1 MIEERLYTTEEI
13 ASFLGIDAESVEKI
27 MQYANIEPYREI
39 SGTKLYQ
46 ESQREELE
54 RPLFL
59 FGEATRDL
67 KNTIQEVEEEIE
79 RSEGPI
85 AKDSDD
91 KEEVE
96 REQVDNTEIEEQV
109 KQEELEEES
118 EEEITPYIPQK
129 SKKEIDK
136 ERQQARRVQQRQRQ
150 QEIRRER
157 NKEEEE
163 KRIEYNKQEE
173 EKRIEYDKRQE
184 EIKHEED
191 IKQRLD
197 EARQGFQVNQL
208 EEKSGLKESREE
220 AREHNPYT
228 NATTTM
234 IGSGLAID
242 EGEVLTAERVGFAL
256 YPESGG
262 NIEEIHP
269 AKHMGENTYLTNQ
282 DEILNAFRKYQNQE
296 ANKEELE
303 NKYERNE
310 RDYKDRENGAYS
322 YDRDTGKS
330 SLIDEEKE
338 QTDVDGSRDIKADTK
353 RNVKGGVESGT
364 YISAIAHNRDVQRS
378 LQAAKDYLMN
388 VTDANQDEAAQGY
401 NQFKPAINI
410 GTAGAELAQASALRA
425 AAEDLDIQGLQTILN
440 RKNVTEKATK
450 IGIKTKEEVQN
461 SLIQMDAYFEQVG
474 IKSISKMTTN
484 QIDELI
490 KSGNLSQEAEKM
502 ADAVKKMQGLLRAEQ
517 LSSMAGKNFK
527 RVGRVMSGRIAGD
540 NEVYQGYNTI
550 VSPVLGTVK
559 AYKRAKSFIK
569 RIKLIHKQINEN
581 NASSGESMFREK
593 RTPYDPTEGTNA
605 PTDFKEGIEAVKEKM
620 TEATKEAT
628 VSSTRTAT
636 AEAAE
641 KAIEGSV
648 ITSSATGGAA
658 TGVAGGELGVEIGAG
673 AAAAGTS
680 AGAGTAATGTAVA
693 GGATAGGA
701 AAAGAA
707 GGAVAAT
714 APVSGVVIAIIL
726 SLLLIFSCCCCCCGT
741 MSSSDGAFYTSDSQ
755 IESVIDTVTGFFGNL
770 WSWLTTGDI
779 PLDDV
784 MAGSL
789 EDVEGSVGY
798 SFLENEATEFF
809 KVFQQ
814 SIVKSS
820 VDFIKDNKESDTLV
834 LSEREEIEEDED
846 SENGEE
852 TEEGNEEPKQEPL
865 PEYIFDDVEID
876 NSIKHIL
883 SNQDPITASQSIG
896 DDNGSS
902 YVYNNVKEIISV
914 ASVRFTD
921 DINPKEFKEWAFD
934 LLCKSH
940 YAEYNG
946 TADFWGME
954 SRTLNFT
961 DEMGEEDE
969 VRSGDK
975 HILMTYVDYT
985 DSELDELGH
994 DIIVGTEYEDFDST
1008 ESQEAANALAME
1020 YMKNHGCDNYELEEL
1035 DTTEN
1040 TIGYTPPEYN
1050 DEGDKI
1056 GGEDPIT
1063 ETEYH
1068 AKVTCQ
1074 GHKHVV
1080 VYPVTVILDDSG
1092 TLFDLAEEVD
1102 EDNGT
1107 LNSARHGKEED
1118 KAAVTWTFEGW
1129 DETAKEMV
1137 QMRVAESWKEL
1148 YRIGAEISDPTAGI
1162 PGVSSMFAAQ
1172 DELSSSEIEKYVET
1186 AGSYTDMNEERGQII
1201 RKALSYVGKVAYYYG
1216 APDPDY
1222 GVSDCSAFISKALG
1236 ISRVSTATFNTY
1248 PSTSNPVPGDL
1259 MVRYGVDGK
1268 SNHVMMFLGYN
1279 ASGQIVVVHCSSNSD
1294 VQGVG
1299 VVAIS
1304 DSYASE
1310 FKFVSINNVM
1320 EHNSYE

>member
-79 RSEGPI
+79 RSKGSI

-109 KQEELEEES
+109 KQEELEEEK

-157 NKEEEE
+157 NKEEEQ

-173 EKRIEYDKRQE
+173 EKRMEYDKRQE
-184 EIKHEED
+184 EMKHEED

-197 EARQGFQVNQL
+197 EARQGFQISQP
-208 EEKSGLKESREE
+208 EEKSGLQESREA
-220 AREHNPYT
+220 AREHNPYV

-262 NIEEIHP
+262 NIEEIRP

-282 DEILNAFRKYQNQE
+282 DEILNAFRKYSEQMQETPLNTREQNENDLDSQSDDYYNRAF
-296 ANKEELE
+296 AN
-303 NKYERNE
+303 RN
-310 RDYKDRENGAYS
+310 
-322 YDRDTGKS
+322 
-330 SLIDEEKE
+330 DEEDLRGRSETEK
-338 QTDVDGSRDIKADTK
+338 D
-353 RNVKGGVESGT
+353 VKGGVEAGT
-364 YISAIAHNRDVQRS
+364 YISAVAHNRDVQRAM
-378 LQAAKDYLMN
+378 QAAKDYLMN
-388 VTDANQDEAAQGY
+388 VTDANQNEAAQGY
-401 NQFKPAINI
+401 NQFKPAINA
-410 GTAGAELAQASALRA
+410 GTAGVELAQAAALRTA
-425 AAEDLDIQGLQTILN
+425 AQDLDIQGLQTILN
-440 RKNVTEKATK
+440 RRNVTEKATK

-461 SLIQMDAYFEQVG
+461 SLIQMDGYFEQLG

-559 AYKRAKSFIK
+559 AYKRAKSFVK
-569 RIKLIHKQINEN
+569 RIKSIHKQINEN

-707 GGAVAAT
+707 GGAAAAT

-852 TEEGNEEPKQEPL
+852 TEEENEEPKQEPL

-985 DSELDELGH
+985 DSELSGLGH
-994 DIIVGTEYEDFDST
+994 DITVGTEYTEGFDSS

-1035 DTTEN
+1035 DSTEEG
-1040 TIGYTPPEYN
+1040 TGEYTPSSIDPET
-1050 DEGDKI
+1050 
-1056 GGEDPIT
+1056 GETIPGEEIT
-1063 ETEYH
+1063 ETVYH

-1137 QMRVAESWKEL
+1137 QMRVSESWREL
-1148 YRIGAEISDPTAGI
+1148 YMIGTDELPDPMSGI

-1172 DELSSSEIEKYVET
+1172 NPLSNSQIEQYITTAESYSDFSDERAT
-1186 AGSYTDMNEERGQII
+1186 II
-1201 RKALSYVGKVAYYYG
+1201 RKALSYVGKVSYYYG

-1236 ISRVSTATFNTY
+1236 ISRVSTATFATY

-1259 MVRYGVDGK
+1259 LVRYGVDGK

-1279 ASGQIVVVHCSSNSD
+1279 ASGQMVVVHCSSNSD

-1304 DSYASE
+1304 DSYASD

>member
-13 ASFLGIDAESVEKI
+13 ASFLGIDTESVEKI

-157 NKEEEE
+157 NKEEEQ

-173 EKRIEYDKRQE
+173 EKRMEYDKRQE
-184 EIKHEED
+184 EMKHEED

-197 EARQGFQVNQL
+197 EARQGFQISQP
-208 EEKSGLKESREE
+208 EEKSGLQESRED
-220 AREHNPYT
+220 AREHNPYV

-234 IGSGLAID
+234 IGSGLAIE

-262 NIEEIHP
+262 NIEEIRP

-282 DEILNAFRKYQNQE
+282 DEILNAFRKYSEQMQETPLNTREQNENDLDSQSDDYYNRAF
-296 ANKEELE
+296 AN
-303 NKYERNE
+303 RN
-310 RDYKDRENGAYS
+310 
-322 YDRDTGKS
+322 
-330 SLIDEEKE
+330 DEEDLRGRSETEK
-338 QTDVDGSRDIKADTK
+338 D
-353 RNVKGGVESGT
+353 VKGGVEAGT
-364 YISAIAHNRDVQRS
+364 YISAVAHNRDVQRAM
-378 LQAAKDYLMN
+378 QAAKDYLMN

-401 NQFKPAINI
+401 NQFKPAINA
-410 GTAGAELAQASALRA
+410 GTAGVELAQAAALRTA
-425 AAEDLDIQGLQTILN
+425 AQDLDIQGLQTILN
-440 RKNVTEKATK
+440 RRNVTEKATK

-461 SLIQMDAYFEQVG
+461 SLIQMDGYFEQLG

-559 AYKRAKSFIK
+559 AYKRAKSFVK
-569 RIKLIHKQINEN
+569 RIKSIHKQINEN
-581 NASSGESMFREK
+581 NASSGESMFRKK

-628 VSSTRTAT
+628 VSSTRTVT

-641 KAIEGSV
+641 KTIEGSV
-648 ITSSATGGAA
+648 ITSSATGGAAGSAAA

-693 GGATAGGA
+693 GGAAAGGA

-707 GGAVAAT
+707 GGAAAAT

-961 DEMGEEDE
+961 DEMGEEE
-969 VRSGDK
+969 EIRSGNK

-994 DIIVGTEYEDFDST
+994 DITVGTEYEDFDST
-1008 ESQEAANALAME
+1008 ESQEAANELAIK
-1020 YMKNHGCDNYELEEL
+1020 YMKDHGCDNYELEEL
-1035 DTTEN
+1035 ATTEN
-1040 TIGYTPPEYN
+1040 TIGYTPPEYD
-1050 DEGDKI
+1050 DEGNET
-1056 GGEDPIT
+1056 GGREPIK
-1063 ETEYH
+1063 ETVYH

-1080 VYPVTVILDDSG
+1080 VYPVTVILDDSD
-1092 TLFDLAEEVD
+1092 TLFALAEEVD

-1107 LNSARHGKEED
+1107 LNSARHGKEEG
-1118 KAAVTWTFEGW
+1118 KEGVTWTFEGW

-1137 QMRVAESWKEL
+1137 QMRVSESWREL
-1148 YRIGAEISDPTAGI
+1148 YMIGTDELPDPMSGI
-1162 PGVSSMFAAQ
+1162 PGVSSLFPVQNPLSNSQIEQYITTAESYSGFSDERAA
-1172 DELSSSEIEKYVET
+1172 I
-1186 AGSYTDMNEERGQII
+1186 M

-1236 ISRVSTATFNTY
+1236 ISRVSTATFTTY

-1259 MVRYGVDGK
+1259 LVRYGVDGK

-1279 ASGQIVVVHCSSNSD
+1279 ASGQMVVVHCSSNSD

-1304 DSYASE
+1304 DSYASD

>member
-13 ASFLGIDAESVEKI
+13 ASFLGIDTESVEKI

-157 NKEEEE
+157 NKEEEQ

-173 EKRIEYDKRQE
+173 EKRMEYDKRQE
-184 EIKHEED
+184 EMKHEED

-197 EARQGFQVNQL
+197 EARQGFQISQP
-208 EEKSGLKESREE
+208 EEKSGLQESRED
-220 AREHNPYT
+220 AREHNPYV

-234 IGSGLAID
+234 IGSGLAIE

-262 NIEEIHP
+262 NIEEIRP

-282 DEILNAFRKYQNQE
+282 DEILNAFRKYSEQMQETPLNTREQNENDLDSQSDDYYNRAF
-296 ANKEELE
+296 AN
-303 NKYERNE
+303 RN
-310 RDYKDRENGAYS
+310 
-322 YDRDTGKS
+322 
-330 SLIDEEKE
+330 DEEDLRGRSETEK
-338 QTDVDGSRDIKADTK
+338 D
-353 RNVKGGVESGT
+353 VKGGVEAGT
-364 YISAIAHNRDVQRS
+364 YISAVAHNRDVQRAM
-378 LQAAKDYLMN
+378 QAAKDYLMN

-401 NQFKPAINI
+401 NQFKPAINA
-410 GTAGAELAQASALRA
+410 GTAGVELAQAAALRTA
-425 AAEDLDIQGLQTILN
+425 AQDLDIQGLQTILN
-440 RKNVTEKATK
+440 RRNVTEKATK

-461 SLIQMDAYFEQVG
+461 SLIQMDGYFEQLG

-559 AYKRAKSFIK
+559 AYKRAKSFVK
-569 RIKLIHKQINEN
+569 RIKSIHKQINEN
-581 NASSGESMFREK
+581 NASSGESMFRKK

-628 VSSTRTAT
+628 VSSTRTVT

-641 KAIEGSV
+641 KTIEGSV
-648 ITSSATGGAA
+648 ITSSATGGAAGSAAA

-693 GGATAGGA
+693 GGAAAGGA

-707 GGAVAAT
+707 GGAAAAT

-961 DEMGEEDE
+961 DEMGEEE
-969 VRSGDK
+969 EIRSGNK

-985 DSELDELGH
+985 DSELDEL
-994 DIIVGTEYEDFDST
+994 
-1008 ESQEAANALAME
+1008 
-1020 YMKNHGCDNYELEEL
+1020 
-1035 DTTEN
+1035 
-1040 TIGYTPPEYN
+1040 
-1050 DEGDKI
+1050 
-1056 GGEDPIT
+1056 
-1063 ETEYH
+1063 
-1068 AKVTCQ
+1068 
-1074 GHKHVV
+1074 
-1080 VYPVTVILDDSG
+1080 
-1092 TLFDLAEEVD
+1092 
-1102 EDNGT
+1102 
-1107 LNSARHGKEED
+1107 
-1118 KAAVTWTFEGW
+1118 
-1129 DETAKEMV
+1129 
-1137 QMRVAESWKEL
+1137 
-1148 YRIGAEISDPTAGI
+1148 
-1162 PGVSSMFAAQ
+1162 
-1172 DELSSSEIEKYVET
+1172 
-1186 AGSYTDMNEERGQII
+1186 I
-1201 RKALSYVGKVAYYYG
+1201 R
-1216 APDPDY
+1216 
-1222 GVSDCSAFISKALG
+1222 
-1236 ISRVSTATFNTY
+1236 
-1248 PSTSNPVPGDL
+1248 
-1259 MVRYGVDGK
+1259 
-1268 SNHVMMFLGYN
+1268 
-1279 ASGQIVVVHCSSNSD
+1279 
-1294 VQGVG
+1294 
-1299 VVAIS
+1299 
-1304 DSYASE
+1304 
-1310 FKFVSINNVM
+1310 
-1320 EHNSYE
+1320 